1 MESPPPTTP
10 LRASHSVHLH
20 RRRGI
25 RRKARS
31 KMKLMYFLM
40 DEEER
45 RCKAEE
51 LQVEVSGL
59 EAVLEKEKRLNKI
72 LHCSLQGRVICHC
85 CLAALVPNKVINQ
98 SICILVS
105 LL

>member
-1 MESPPPTTP
+1 
-10 LRASHSVHLH
+10 
-20 RRRGI
+20 
-25 RRKARS
+25 
-31 KMKLMYFLM
+31 MKLMYFLM

-45 RCKAEE
+45 RCKTEE

-85 CLAALVPNKVINQ
+85 CLAAVVPNKVNPYAHM
-98 SICILVS
+98 
-105 LL
+105 